1 MSENLKQPFLQI
13 VNLSPGGKKH
23 FYIDK
28 DITTHPLVTE
38 FSLHGCMNSIVNNLS
53 LYLDSWCS
61 TLAAH

>member
-38 FSLHGCMNSIVNNLS
+38 FSLS
-53 LYLDSWCS
+53 LFFLFYF
-61 TLAAH
+61 